1 MVARRLKM
9 DRLLE
14 LVRLHRLGTGA
25 REVAR
30 LLQMSPNTER
40 RYREALQAAQLLD
53 GPVEPLPELSVLKT
67 ALSAQ
72 RPVPTAPKQEV
83 SKIAP
88 FRPVIKSMMDDGL
101 SRREI
106 HRRLKKQPDFKGSYA
121 QIKRMVKGLRKA
133 AGVRPEDVAIPV
145 DTDPGEVVQVDFGYV
160 GKLLDPATMT
170 LRKAY
175 VFVGVMG
182 YSRLMF
188 ARLVFDQKVETWV
201 RLHVQMFD
209 ALGGVPKVVVPDNL
223 KAAVIR
229 AAFTAADE
237 TTLNRSYREL
247 GRYYG
252 FKIDPT
258 PPYSPQKK
266 GKVESGVKYL
276 KNSVLKAREAMCVVE
291 LQDELDVFVRDI
303 ANVREHGTTFRPPIE
318 LFEEERGEMRA
329 LPPERYDPITW
340 HEAKVH
346 RDCHVQF
353 RRRRYSVPWK
363 HVGESVWLRATGSD
377 VLIYADDE
385 RIATHARQDG
395 AGKAVTNES
404 HLPDQ
409 RSEYRQRSQ
418 SYWQERAERL
428 GEDVGAFIQEVWD
441 SDDVLHQLRTVQA
454 IVKLLSGYP
463 PHRAKAA
470 AKRALFYGVLDY
482 RGVKNILVNALDL
495 EPLPVST
502 PVVGTLSQPR
512 FARRIDELMVV
523 TPEGHAHGPN

>member
-1 MVARRLKM
+1 MAARRVKM

-40 RYREALQAAQLLD
+40 RYREALQAAQLLT
-53 GPVEPLPELSVLKT
+53 GPVEPLPVLSELKAAVYE
-67 ALSAQ
+67 Q
-72 RPVPTAPKQEV
+72 RARPAAPKQEV
-83 SKIAP
+83 SKIEA
-88 FRPVIKSMMDDGL
+88 FLSAIKSMMDDGL

-106 HRRLKKQPDFKGSYA
+106 HRRLKKQPEYGGSYA
-121 QIKRMVKGLRKA
+121 QIKRMVKRLRKE

-145 DTDPGEVVQVDFGYV
+145 HTEPGEVVQVDFGYV
-160 GKLLDPATMT
+160 GKLLDPETMT

-188 ARLVFDQKVETWV
+188 ARLVFDQKVETWL
-201 RLHVQMFD
+201 RLHVQMFE

-276 KNSVLKAREAMCVVE
+276 KNSVLKARDGMLIVE
-291 LQDELDVFVRDI
+291 LQDELDTFVRNT
-303 ANVREHGTTFRPPIE
+303 ANVREHGTTSRP
-318 LFEEERGEMRA
+318 R
-329 LPPERYDPITW
+329 
-340 HEAKVH
+340 K
-346 RDCHVQF
+346 
-353 RRRRYSVPWK
+353 S
-363 HVGESVWLRATGSD
+363 
-377 VLIYADDE
+377 
-385 RIATHARQDG
+385 
-395 AGKAVTNES
+395 
-404 HLPDQ
+404 
-409 RSEYRQRSQ
+409 
-418 SYWQERAERL
+418 
-428 GEDVGAFIQEVWD
+428 
-441 SDDVLHQLRTVQA
+441 
-454 IVKLLSGYP
+454 
-463 PHRAKAA
+463 AA
-470 AKRALFYGVLDY
+470 
-482 RGVKNILVNALDL
+482 
-495 EPLPVST
+495 
-502 PVVGTLSQPR
+502 
-512 FARRIDELMVV
+512 
-523 TPEGHAHGPN
+523 